1 MNSKLSKILGVA
13 IVSVCTVIAFHI
25 VSAQAQEAA
34 PAAAAAPA
42 AVAPAA
48 AAPAA
53 VAPAAEPA
61 AAPAATEP
69 AAKVPDAKPAVT
81 SALELRK
88 TGIVSVVKDASG
100 KVTGLK
106 LIVNMYDIP
115 LDEGSKPLEN
125 MDGQKV
131 RVTGTFSNEG
141 GKRMFYV
148 KSVEP
153 VTAEGAASSA
163 VKPAAAA
170 PAAPAAPAK

>member
-1 MNSKLSKILGVA
+1 MNNKFLRILSA
-13 IVSVCTVIAFHI
+13 VIIGAGMVMAFQA
-25 VSAQAQEAA
+25 VSAQEAEA
-34 PAAAAAPA
+34 PAAAPVAAPVAAPA
-42 AVAPAA
+42 EA
-48 AAPAA
+48 
-53 VAPAAEPA
+53 PA
-61 AAPAATEP
+61 AAPAEAP
-69 AAKVPDAKPAVT
+69 AAPAPVVAAPDVKPAVT

-100 KVTGLK
+100 AVTGLK
-106 LIVNMYDIP
+106 LIVNSYDIP

-153 VTAEGAASSA
+153 VVVEGA
-163 VKPAAAA
+163 V
-170 PAAPAAPAK
+170 APAK

>member
-13 IVSVCTVIAFHI
+13 LVVVCTVIAFHT
-25 VSAQAQEAA
+25 VSAQDPIAA
-34 PAAAAAPA
+34 VAPA
-42 AVAPAA
+42 AVAPAV
-48 AAPAA
+48 AAPAVA
-53 VAPAAEPA
+53 APAE
-61 AAPAATEP
+61 APAATAP
-69 AAKVPDAKPAVT
+69 VVAAPDVKPAVT

-106 LIVNMYDIP
+106 LIVNSYDIP
-115 LDEGSKPLEN
+115 MDEGSKALES

-153 VTAEGAASSA
+153 VTAEGAA
-163 VKPAAAA
+163 AA
-170 PAAPAAPAK
+170 PAAPAAPAVATPAK

>member
-1 MNSKLSKILGVA
+1 M
-13 IVSVCTVIAFHI
+13 AFHT
-25 VSAQAQEAA
+25 VSAQEAAA
-34 PAAAAAPA
+34 PAAAPA
-42 AVAPAA
+42 VAAPAA

-53 VAPAAEPA
+53 
-61 AAPAATEP
+61 AAPADASAVAAP
-69 AAKVPDAKPAVT
+69 AAKPAVT

-88 TGIVSVVKDASG
+88 TGIISVAKDASG

-115 LDEGSKPLEN
+115 LDEGSKPLES

-141 GKRMFYV
+141 GMRRFYV

-153 VTAEGAASSA
+153 VTAEGTAASPA
-163 VKPAAAA
+163 KPAEAT
-170 PAAPAAPAK
+170 PVPAK

>member
-1 MNSKLSKILGVA
+1 MNSKFLRMLGVT
-13 IVSVCTVIAFHI
+13 IVVVCTVIAFHT
-25 VSAQAQEAA
+25 VSAQAPAAA
-34 PAAAAAPA
+34 PVAATPAVAVPAAAPA
-42 AVAPAA
+42 AVPA
-48 AAPAA
+48 
-53 VAPAAEPA
+53 ET
-61 AAPAATEP
+61 PAATAP
-69 AAKVPDAKPAVT
+69 VAATPDVKPAVT

-106 LIVNMYDIP
+106 LVVNSYDIP
-115 LDEGSKPLEN
+115 LDEGSKPLES

-153 VTAEGAASSA
+153 VTAEGTAASPA
-163 VKPAAAA
+163 KPAE
-170 PAAPAAPAK
+170 AAPAK